1 MIMSEEGVVIRVK
14 AVDISKLGRST
25 QGVKVMNIGADDH
38 VSAIARMIVHK
49 KKAPKHAANQGM
61 LDLASAGARDAD
73 ETEVVDLGDEEELD
87 ESLIDE
93 DDE

>member
-1 MIMSEEGVVIRVK
+1 MGQRVHTRQSSEGGDRPQP
-14 AVDISKLGRST
+14 A
-25 QGVKVMNIGADDH
+25 H
-38 VSAIARMIVHK
+38 
-49 KKAPKHAANQGM
+49 HAAYV
-61 LDLASAGARDAD
+61 LAQPTD